1 MPKLSALV
9 GFLWLTW
16 LITWL
21 LAARWTGTT
30 RARGSGID
38 QLRYGVPTWIGT
50 ILLFARPE
58 VLGPLLDPVYPESAG
73 LSWGAV
79 LLILV
84 GLGWTW
90 WARIHLGELWSANV
104 AVKEGHAVVRTG
116 PYRLTRHPIY
126 SGLLLALLA
135 TAILRNSWAAFG
147 GWALLVVAFVMKL
160 RQEEKL
166 LLATLGPAYAQY
178 QAQVPALVPYPK
190 QPA

>member
-1 MPKLSALV
+1 MPKLGALV
-9 GFLWLTW
+9 GFLWLAW
-16 LITWL
+16 LISWL

-30 RARGSGID
+30 RSRGSGID

-50 ILLFARPE
+50 ILLVARPQ

-73 LSWGAV
+73 LGWGAV
-79 LLILV
+79 LLILL
-84 GLGWTW
+84 GMGWTW
-90 WARIHLGELWSANV
+90 WSRIHLGRLWSANV
-104 AVKEGHAVVRTG
+104 AVKEGHTVVRTG

-135 TAILRNSWAAFG
+135 TAILRDSWAAFG
-147 GWALLVVAFVMKL
+147 GWALLVVAFVIKL
-160 RQEEKL
+160 RQEERL

-190 QPA
+190 